1 MLINE
6 IPRILAQVRFQGY
19 PLFQLNIARIFGKEM
34 HSQGFG
40 NTKKLAQRLAI
51 ARLRG
56 FFNYAM
62 SQSEQGI

>member
-40 NTKKLAQRLAI
+40 STKKLAQRLAI
-51 ARLRG
+51 A
-56 FFNYAM
+56 
-62 SQSEQGI
+62 